1 MLNAQ
6 RDDGEQNRHM
16 LTLEVNQET
25 LTLGMIRNDG
35 EASHF
40 HRPRS
45 SLGCK
50 PNFTKPSEG

>member
-1 MLNAQ
+1 
-6 RDDGEQNRHM
+6 M

-25 LTLGMIRNDG
+25 ITLGMIRNDG
-35 EASHF
+35 EASNF

-45 SLGCK
+45 WLGCE